1 MGTAV
6 RLGSS
11 LDALAALAAALRVE
25 SEGLDTEPR
34 ARELLDAIAAELL
47 GEPIGELGVAGG
59 AVVGMARA
67 FLRQASDVIE
77 HPGRDGSW
85 ETFDEPLLQ
94 GMGRLSMAIT
104 QAFRVAGTVLDG
116 LGERW
121 SAPGARFLDVG
132 TGTGWLSIATARMF
146 PNLEVVGLD
155 VFDAA
160 LTLARGNVVA
170 EGLGDRIDLRLQ
182 NVIELDEVDA
192 YDIIWLPL
200 PFLPAAVVP
209 DAVAAASRA
218 LRPGGWILPGTF
230 AGPDD
235 KLSLLLTDLRI
246 VRSGGHPWSTDE
258 MLTMLTEHGFSDT
271 CEVSRTWAAPVR
283 LFAGRLDQ

>member
-1 MGTAV
+1 M
-6 RLGSS
+6 RLATS

-25 SEGLDTEPR
+25 SEGLDADPEAR
-34 ARELLDAIAAELL
+34 ALLDAIATELL
-47 GEPIGELGVAGG
+47 GEPIGELGTAGG

-94 GMGRLSMAIT
+94 GIGRLSMAIT
-104 QAFRVAGTVLDG
+104 QAFRVAGTALDG
-116 LGERW
+116 LGDRW
-121 SAPGARFLDVG
+121 SAPGSRFLDVG

-146 PNLEVVGLD
+146 PNLDVVGLD

-160 LTLARGNVVA
+160 LALARANVA
-170 EGLGDRIDLRLQ
+170 SEGLEGRIDLRLQ
-182 NVIELDEVDA
+182 DVAELDEVDA
-192 YDIIWLPL
+192 YDIVWLPL

-209 DAVAAASRA
+209 QAVAAASRA

-235 KLSLLLTDLRI
+235 RLSLLLTDLRI
-246 VRSGGHPWSTDE
+246 VRSGGHPWQTDE
-258 MLTMLTEHGFSDT
+258 MLTMLADHGFSES
-271 CEVSRTWAAPVR
+271 CEVPRTWAAPVR
-283 LFAGRLDQ
+283 LFAARLLP